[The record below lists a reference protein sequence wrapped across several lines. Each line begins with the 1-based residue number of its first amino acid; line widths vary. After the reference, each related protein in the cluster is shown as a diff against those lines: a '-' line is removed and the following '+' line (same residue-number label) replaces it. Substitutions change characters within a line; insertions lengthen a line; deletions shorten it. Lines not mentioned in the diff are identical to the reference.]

1 MNEENH
7 IQNILKIVNSDY
19 YDSDIVS
26 YVLMYVAT
34 RGLDENYY
42 SDAETYD
49 MEELRS
55 EINKF
60 LESIEIENRGEVE
73 KPK

>member
-7 IQNILKIVNSDY
+7 IQNILKIVNSDC

-49 MEELRS
+49 MEKLRS

-60 LESIEIENRGEVE
+60 LESIEIENRGENE
-73 KPK
+73 